1 MESRPCTKEY
11 PGIFPSISSIGPGT
25 SCKHTMS
32 GFSRAIKLTTVL
44 ISALSLHT
52 FQFKTET
59 SAMRST
65 VATKICPHY
74 SKVGNHEQTPPV
86 EPKMDVGNPQF
97 ISLSARIRSQICE
110 NPSLYP

>member
-25 SCKHTMS
+25 SCKHTMY
-32 GFSRAIKLTTVL
+32 GFSRAIKLTAVL

-52 FQFKTET
+52 FQFRTET
-59 SAMRST
+59 NTRST
-65 VATKICPHY
+65 IATKICSHY

-86 EPKMDVGNPQF
+86 KPEMGVRNPQF